1 MQSRSYLNLSVSGFR
16 AMSEP
21 GLRLVS
27 NVVCSSLL
35 PRCLIWSRCLCGR
48 VVLGC
53 KSGSHITKFIQ
64 NHLLIS

>member
-1 MQSRSYLNLSVSGFR
+1 MQSRSYLNLPVSGFR

-27 NVVCSSLL
+27 NVVCSSLYHV
-35 PRCLIWSRCLCGR
+35 PSFGPDVSGR